1 MSAQIN
7 GIDYYLTTVSPY
19 AYLAGDRPERIAA
32 KHGLAIRYLPVDLGK
47 VFPTTGGLPLPKR
60 APARKAYRM
69 QELRRWS
76 AHLGMAMT
84 LEPKFF
90 PVNGQPTGLAVI
102 AAQRLGADAGALA
115 RWYLSAL
122 WTREQDLADPAVV
135 AEGLAEVG
143 LGAEAVTAE
152 DEATFEANAEA
163 ALRSGVFGAPSFVAG
178 EELFWGQDR
187 LEMLDGYLSGDL
199 SGRKAAG

>member
-1 MSAQIN
+1 MSAAERR
-7 GIDYYLTTVSPY
+7 IDYYLTTVSPY

-32 KHGLAIRYLPVDLGK
+32 QHGVGIRYLPVDLGQ
-47 VFPTTGGLPLPKR
+47 VFPTTGGLVLAKR

-90 PVNGQPTGLAVI
+90 PVNGQPTGVAVI
-102 AAQRLGADAGALA
+102 AAQRLGADAGALC

-122 WTREQDLADPAVV
+122 WTREQDLADPGVV

-143 LGAEAVTAE
+143 LSAEAVTPE
-152 DEATFEANAEA
+152 DEARFEANAEA
-163 ALRSGVFGAPSFVAG
+163 ALAAGVFGAPSFVVG

-187 LEMLDGYLSGDL
+187 LEMLDRYLAGELSG
-199 SGRKAAG
+199 